1 MRERTGTCVCKIKMT
16 KIHKS
21 RSIFIKITI
30 REATYNYMR
39 GGIQNL
45 KEIGGKKERV
55 KRKRDICM
63 QE

>member
-30 REATYNYMR
+30 REATYSYM
-39 GGIQNL
+39 GGGSDTEL
-45 KEIGGKKERV
+45 KRDRRIERKSKEKERY
-55 KRKRDICM
+55 M